1 MATFIVI
8 LVILMAVATIF
19 VVSACMLASSMQDC
33 DYDPSLTD
41 SIEFGDD
48 PCGQAYPAAG
58 ESNHYLWGV
67 KSVGSD

>member
-1 MATFIVI
+1 MATLIVI

-19 VVSACMLASSMQDC
+19 VVSAYMLASSMQDC